1 MHREGHGCRRVSRAT
16 RRLSGK
22 ILPVLHRALNS
33 QGIRRPKFI
42 EAVKLETEKWLDGK
56 NGQPAWLELRD
67 VNSRARWK
75 KW

>member
-1 MHREGHGCRRVSRAT
+1 MDVGVYLEPPVDYLGKSCRFFIAPLT
-16 RRLSGK
+16 RKAYDGR
-22 ILPVLHRALNS
+22 
-33 QGIRRPKFI
+33 KFI